1 MFGGQAVDLAD
12 GILPT
17 LGGPV
22 GGVAGAEQQFGQTG
36 GGTSQRGAEVAAIRE
51 GGGGLDWFGF
61 RVKLAG
67 ATINGV
73 SCLPLFLGGEA
84 ARLGGFFQD
93 FRQAFAGARQLGAK
107 FRAGL
112 GRRVRII
119 HCFHTQPRILHR
131 FGKKARF
138 SETGNALGERLKSL
152 KCYNMQ
158 CSNWLHMI

>member
-107 FRAGL
+107 FRAGP
-112 GRRVRII
+112 GRRVIFHRS
-119 HCFHTQPRILHR
+119 HTQPG
-131 FGKKARF
+131 FYPGSGKTPVSQNR
-138 SETGNALGERLKSL
+138 EMRLEGG
-152 KCYNMQ
+152 
-158 CSNWLHMI
+158 